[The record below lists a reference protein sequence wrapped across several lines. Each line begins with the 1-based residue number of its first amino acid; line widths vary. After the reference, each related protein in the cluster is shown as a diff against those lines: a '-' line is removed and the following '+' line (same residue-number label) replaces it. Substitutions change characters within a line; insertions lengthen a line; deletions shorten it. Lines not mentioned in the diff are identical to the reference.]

1 MKSAVIL
8 LSLIVMNVW
17 AGPATKKIAKPVEKT
32 PSLKTVV
39 EGMPG
44 EKKVEEDCDEK
55 AKKKVEIK
63 PEGLSLLN
71 NSAGC
76 SLDQAQ

>member
-1 MKSAVIL
+1 MKIAVIV
-8 LSLIVMNVW
+8 LSLMVMNVW
-17 AGPATKKIAKPVEKT
+17 AGPAAKKIAKPVEKT
-32 PSLKTVV
+32 PKVISVV